1 MARWTAT
8 DALLGPAVAL
18 SPESSG
24 ALRGAV
30 TVPAGLVGVPLG
42 SAVVRWMPTTLS
54 PGLVAACWLSVTAL
68 LGLFG
73 VALWRPGGVSRPVR
87 VGVVGVPLWLVV
99 ARWSSATALPGLF
112 SVVSWRPGAVSRPVR
127 VGVAGVRLGPVAARW
142 MSAAV
147 SLGPLV
153 LASGPIA
160 GAPDARVGPAELVGV
175 PVGLVVVLWT
185 PATALLGPAASA
197 SGPPALRPDAGV
209 VPVGVVA
216 ELLLRSVVV
225 RRVPATAL
233 AGPVGVPPGA
243 VDAGWGVVGGT
254 AELFGVAPGSAAV
267 RLGSVAARWTLTV
280 VRLVPGAM

>member
-24 ALRGAV
+24 AVRGSV
-30 TVPAGLVGVPLG
+30 TVPAGSVGVPLG
-42 SAVVRWMPTTLS
+42 SAVVRWMPTTLV

-87 VGVVGVPLWLVV
+87 VD
-99 ARWSSATALPGLF
+99 
-112 SVVSWRPGAVSRPVR
+112 
-127 VGVAGVRLGPVAARW
+127 VAGVRLGPVAARW

-175 PVGLVVVLWT
+175 PVGLVVVLWM

-243 VDAGWGVVGGT
+243 VDAGWGVVDGA
-254 AELFGVAPGSAAV
+254 AELFGVAPGSVAV
-267 RLGSVAARWTLTV
+267 RRGSVAARWTLTV
-280 VRLVPGAM
+280 VRLGPGAM